1 MLSDEEK
8 RLIYEGEKEDQKK
21 EELSENLNQEDE
33 DKKEKIDQPDKR
45 NKNIRKVDYYIIVL
59 LLLILILTA
68 GLHVVFYYYQTNVST
83 SPTPV
88 PPSASRSQ
96 TTQNSPVPQ
105 LSSDGYKLKLLE
117 WHWVIEQGYA
127 IVEGEVQNI
136 SSTSLTNVNAVASF
150 YDSNKRLIKSAEN
163 IIAYSPILAGQ
174 ISLFRVK
181 TIYSPDIADAS
192 IDFKYLNG
200 ESIPVQQ
207 VFQTGGM

>member
-8 RLIYEGEKEDQKK
+8 RLIYEGRKEEPKK
-21 EELSENLNQEDE
+21 EEPDE
-33 DKKEKIDQPDKR
+33 VKKEKIDQQYKKS
-45 NKNIRKVDYYIIVL
+45 KNIRRVDYYIIAL
-59 LLLILILTA
+59 LLIILILTA
-68 GLHVVFYYYQTNVST
+68 GFHILFYYYYQTKSVS
-83 SPTPV
+83 SPISV
-88 PPSASRSQ
+88 PPSSSYTLTIQGNPA
-96 TTQNSPVPQ
+96 PQ
-105 LSSDGYKLKLLE
+105 IPSDGYKLKLLE

-136 SSTSLTNVNAVASF
+136 SSIPLTNVNAVVSF
-150 YDSNKRLIKSAEN
+150 YDANKRLIKSAEN

-181 TIYSPDIADAS
+181 TLYSPDIANAS

-207 VFQTGGM
+207 PLLTNGM

>member
-8 RLIYEGEKEDQKK
+8 RLIYEGEIEKQKK
-21 EELSENLNQEDE
+21 EELSESKDE
-33 DKKEKIDQPDKR
+33 KVDQPDKK
-45 NKNIRKVDYYIIVL
+45 NKNIRKVDYYIIIL
-59 LLLILILTA
+59 LLIILILTA
-68 GLHVVFYYYQTNVST
+68 GFYVVFYYYQTIPVASST
-83 SPTPV
+83 TV
-88 PPSASRSQ
+88 PPSTSYTAPTVQSNPVIQ
-96 TTQNSPVPQ
+96 T
-105 LSSDGYKLKLLE
+105 SSDGYKLKLLE

-136 SSTSLTNVNAVASF
+136 SSVPLTNVNAVVSF

-207 VFQTGGM
+207 LFQTGGM

>member
-8 RLIYEGEKEDQKK
+8 RLIYEGRKEEPKK
-21 EELSENLNQEDE
+21 EESDE
-33 DKKEKIDQPDKR
+33 DKEEKKDQQYKKS
-45 NKNIRKVDYYIIVL
+45 KNTIRRVDYYIIAL
-59 LLLILILTA
+59 LLIILILTA
-68 GLHVVFYYYQTNVST
+68 GFHILFYYYYQTKAVS
-83 SPTPV
+83 SPIPV
-88 PPSASRSQ
+88 PPSSSYTLTIQGNPAPQ
-96 TTQNSPVPQ
+96 VP
-105 LSSDGYKLKLLE
+105 SDGYKLKLLE

-136 SSTSLTNVNAVASF
+136 SSAPLTNVNAVASF

-181 TIYSPDIADAS
+181 TLYSPDIANAS

-200 ESIPVQQ
+200 ENIPVQRL
-207 VFQTGGM
+207 FQANGM